1 MEIRPMRIRESSTA
15 GQKFLCKYKSTLAAC
30 WTSGEETLAFP
41 SSINKGMN
49 NPNPITAKNRKIY
62 DKDANNSAY

>member
-1 MEIRPMRIRESSTA
+1 MRSKKNSMT

-30 WTSGEETLAFP
+30 WTSGEETLTFP

-49 NPNPITAKNRKIY
+49 NPNATTAKNRKIY
-62 DKDANNSAY
+62 NKDTNNSVY